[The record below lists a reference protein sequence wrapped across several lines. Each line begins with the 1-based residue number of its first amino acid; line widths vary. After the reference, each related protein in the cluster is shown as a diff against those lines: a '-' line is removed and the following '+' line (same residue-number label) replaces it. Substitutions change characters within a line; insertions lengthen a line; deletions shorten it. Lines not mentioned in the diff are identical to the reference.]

1 MKVKD
6 LNGTVELDIITKK
19 KEPKQETII
28 ENAESF
34 DNEVDISNMSKD
46 FSEVKHK
53 SNVDL
58 SKFFALDFKTGSGS
72 RYIQKGAYFEE
83 K

>member
-6 LNGTVELDIITKK
+6 LNGTVELDVITKK
-19 KEPKQETII
+19 KESKQDTIT
-28 ENAESF
+28 ENTESF
-34 DNEVDISNMSKD
+34 DNEVDISNINKD